1 LGFFL
6 REKRRWLFRNKKNG
20 VGFFAKSALAISA
33 LAKNGFGVF
42 GFGLFLKFFQMRI
55 FRICE

>member
-20 VGFFAKSALAISA
+20 VGFFAKSALAFGFGFSKRLWQSA
-33 LAKNGFGVF
+33 LA
-42 GFGLFLKFFQMRI
+42 FLTAPFDAI
-55 FRICE
+55 S